1 MEEGRT
7 APLDGNTTVRTKS
20 MVLTV
25 LGVTIE
31 SFKKQGKIG
40 FYLEV
45 NLAVNYEVT
54 YVQNGVGCE
63 VKWSEVVVGQDP
75 PKEIGTRRV
84 ETPGYVI

>member
-1 MEEGRT
+1 MEKGEA
-7 APLDGNTTVRTKS
+7 APLDNNTTVRTQS
-20 MVLTV
+20 VVLTV
-25 LGVTIE
+25 LRVAIE
-31 SFKKQGKIG
+31 SFKEHRKAG

-75 PKEIGTRRV
+75 PKEI
-84 ETPGYVI
+84 